1 MTNEQNQTARTS
13 VQEPLVPFR
22 VGYQGQ
28 PGSFGERAALR
39 AGLALPYPS
48 FERLLRA
55 LGAGEVDG
63 AVLPAV
69 TRAAGPLVEPLEALA
84 RAIAAGAHL
93 HVTAEIPLPNRF
105 VLAAPH
111 GTDPEAIRE
120 ILSQP
125 PVLRQCRGVIARLKA
140 EVVETADTAAAA
152 QRVASEGGPRA
163 AICSEEAALAAGLA
177 LLEEDVSD
185 VRPNL
190 TRFWVLETPAAAGR
204 RREQEAQRSD
214 LEESGLDA
222 GMQIPAPPEPRVV
235 WFAGAR
241 RAAVLAEGGAEIVSL
256 PGEPDAPVRG
266 FAIVPDKACSAIA
279 GRATG
284 GGEPP
289 LLWLGDPPDHVRP
302 PRLHGLP
309 KATEVRPSTVVRI
322 GPFAVGAGNRAVIAG
337 PCTVETEE
345 QIHRIARAVARA
357 GATAL
362 RGGIFKPRT
371 SPYAFQGHGIE
382 ALRWM
387 KEAGEESGLPV
398 VTEVMAPAQV
408 EPVARLADVLQ
419 IGARNCQNY
428 DLLKEAGAAGR
439 PVLLKRGFGTTV
451 EEWLAAAEYLMAAGC
466 VDVML
471 CERGIRTFE
480 RATRGTLDIG
490 GILAARSLTHLPIL
504 ADPSHA
510 SGRRE
515 WVPGL
520 ARASW
525 GAGVDGLIIEV
536 HDRPEEAMCDG
547 PQALLPA
554 DLEAMLDEFGFLPG
568 PSGTVERIRTAI
580 DATDHEIGRLVGRRL
595 ELCRRVASAKLDAGR
610 PIRDEEREAT
620 VRRRFAAALAEAA
633 PGASAER
640 LADLLIGL
648 GLEAEGWLGDAPG
661 GGGVTPR

>member
-1 MTNEQNQTARTS
+1 MTIENPQPVRANAT
-13 VQEPLVPFR
+13 EPHVPFR

-39 AGLALPYPS
+39 AGLPVPYPS
-48 FERLLRA
+48 FDRLLRG
-55 LGAGEVDG
+55 LTGGEVDG
-63 AVLPAV
+63 VVLPAV
-69 TRAAGPLVEPLEALA
+69 TRAAGTLVEPLEALA
-84 RAIAAGAHL
+84 GTIAAGVSL
-93 HVTAEIPLPNRF
+93 HVTDEISVPNRF

-111 GTDPEAIRE
+111 GTEPDQIRE

-125 PVLRQCRGVIARLKA
+125 PVLRQCRGLLARLEA

-152 QRVASEGGPRA
+152 QRVAAEGGPRA

-185 VRPNL
+185 VRPNV
-190 TRFWVLETPAAAGR
+190 TRFWVLETPGVVLR
-204 RREQEAQRSD
+204 RKEHASQRGD

-222 GMQIPAPPEPRVV
+222 GMPIPLPPEPRVV

-241 RAAVLAEGGAEIVSL
+241 RVAVLAEAGAEILSL

-266 FAIVPDKACSAIA
+266 FAVVPDRACSAVA
-279 GRATG
+279 GRASG

-289 LLWLGDPPDHVRP
+289 LVWLGDPPDTVRP
-302 PRLHGLP
+302 PRLHGFP
-309 KATEVRPSTVVRI
+309 RATEVRPPSVVEV
-322 GPFAVGAGNRAVIAG
+322 GPFAVGAGRRAVIAG
-337 PCTVETEE
+337 PCTVESEE

-382 ALRWM
+382 ALRWL
-387 KEAGEESGLPV
+387 KEAGDESGIPV

-408 EPVARLADVLQ
+408 EPVARQADVLQ

-428 DLLKEAGAAGR
+428 DLLKEAGGAGR

-451 EEWLAAAEYLMAAGC
+451 EEWLASAEYLMAGGC
-466 VDVML
+466 DDVML

-536 HDRPEEAMCDG
+536 HDRPEEALCDG

-568 PSGTVERIRTAI
+568 SSGSVERIRTAI
-580 DATDHEIGRLVGRRL
+580 DATDHDIGRLVARRL
-595 ELCRRVASAKLDAGR
+595 ELCRRVAAAKHEAGR
-610 PIRDEEREAT
+610 PIRDEEREAA
-620 VRRRFAAALAEAA
+620 VRRRFATVLAEAA

-648 GLEAEGWLGDAPG
+648 GLEAEGWKGDVP
-661 GGGVTPR
+661 V

>member
-1 MTNEQNQTARTS
+1 
-13 VQEPLVPFR
+13 
-22 VGYQGQ
+22 
-28 PGSFGERAALR
+28 
-39 AGLALPYPS
+39 
-48 FERLLRA
+48 LLRA
-55 LGAGEVDG
+55 LTGGEVDG

-69 TRAAGPLVEPLEALA
+69 TRAAGTLVEPLEALA
-84 RAIAAGAHL
+84 GTIAAGAAL
-93 HVTAEIPLPNRF
+93 HVTAEIPVPNRF

-111 GTDPEAIRE
+111 GTSLEQIQE
-120 ILSQP
+120 VLSQP
-125 PVLRQCRGVIARLKA
+125 PVLRQCRGLLARLKA

-163 AICSEEAALAAGLA
+163 AVCSEEAALAAGLA

-185 VRPNL
+185 VRPNF
-190 TRFWVLETPAAAGR
+190 TRFWVLETPAVALRRKRHAG
-204 RREQEAQRSD
+204 QRSD

-222 GMQIPAPPEPRVV
+222 GMQIPPPPEPRVV

-241 RAAVLAEGGAEIVSL
+241 RAAVLAEAGAEIVSL
-256 PGEPDAPVRG
+256 PGEPGAPVRG
-266 FAIVPDKACSAIA
+266 FAIVPDKACSAVA
-279 GRATG
+279 GRSSG

-289 LLWLGDPPDHVRP
+289 LVWLGDPPDFVRP
-302 PRLHGLP
+302 PRLHGFPL
-309 KATEVRPSTVVRI
+309 ATEVRPLSVVRI
-322 GPFAVGAGNRAVIAG
+322 GPFAVGAGSRAVIAG
-337 PCTVETEE
+337 PCTVESEE

-371 SPYAFQGHGIE
+371 SPYAFQGHGLE
-382 ALRWM
+382 ALRWL
-387 KEAGEESGLPV
+387 KEAGVESGLPV

-408 EPVARLADVLQ
+408 EPVARQADVLQ

-428 DLLKEAGAAGR
+428 DLLKEAGGAGR

-451 EEWLAAAEYLMAAGC
+451 EEWLASAEYLMAGGC
-466 VDVML
+466 SDVML

-504 ADPSHA
+504 VDPSHA

-536 HDRPEEAMCDG
+536 HDRPEEALCDG

-554 DLEAMLDEFGFLPG
+554 DLEAMLDEFGLLPG
-568 PSGTVERIRTAI
+568 SSGSVERIRTAI
-580 DATDHEIGRLVGRRL
+580 DSTDHDIGRLVARRL
-595 ELCRRVASAKLDAGR
+595 ELCRRVAVAKQDAGH
-610 PIRDEEREAT
+610 PVRDEEREAA
-620 VRRRFAAALAEAA
+620 VRRRFATILAEAA

-648 GLEAEGWLGDAPG
+648 GLEAEGWKGDAPD
-661 GGGVTPR
+661 

>member
-1 MTNEQNQTARTS
+1 MTNEHPQQARTNAP
-13 VQEPLVPFR
+13 EPHVPFR

-39 AGLALPYPS
+39 AGLPVPYPS
-48 FERLLRA
+48 FDRLLRA
-55 LGAGEVDG
+55 LTVGEVDG

-69 TRAAGPLVEPLEALA
+69 TRAAGTLVEPLESLA
-84 RAIAAGAHL
+84 RTIGGGASL
-93 HVTAEIPLPNRF
+93 HVTAEIPVPNRF
-105 VLAAPH
+105 VLAAPY
-111 GTDPEAIRE
+111 GTDPEQIRE
-120 ILSQP
+120 VLSQP
-125 PVLRQCRGVIARLKA
+125 PVLRQCRGLLARLKA

-185 VRPNL
+185 VRPNV
-190 TRFWVLETPAAAGR
+190 TRFWVLETPDVVAR
-204 RREQEAQRSD
+204 RKEHAAQRSD

-222 GMQIPAPPEPRVV
+222 GMPIPPPPEPRVV

-241 RAAVLAEGGAEIVSL
+241 RSAVLAEAGAEIVSL

-266 FAIVPDKACSAIA
+266 FAIVPDKSCSAMA
-279 GRATG
+279 GLSSS

-289 LLWLGDPPDHVRP
+289 LLWLGDPPDFVRP

-309 KATEVRPSTVVRI
+309 RVTEVRPFSVVQV
-322 GPFAVGAGNRAVIAG
+322 GLFAVGAGRRAVIAG
-337 PCTVETEE
+337 PCTVESEE
-345 QIHRIARAVARA
+345 QIHRIAKAVARA
-357 GATAL
+357 GATGL

-382 ALRWM
+382 ALRWL
-387 KEAGEESGLPV
+387 KEAGVECGLPV

-408 EPVARLADVLQ
+408 EPVARQADVLQ

-428 DLLKEAGAAGR
+428 DLLKETAAAGR

-451 EEWLAAAEYLMAAGC
+451 EEWLSAAEYLMAGGC
-466 VDVML
+466 GDVML

-536 HDRPEEAMCDG
+536 HDRPEEALCDG

-554 DLEAMLDEFGFLPG
+554 DLETLLDEFGFLPG
-568 PSGTVERIRTAI
+568 SSGSVERIRTAI
-580 DATDHEIGRLVGRRL
+580 DATDHDIGRLVGRRM
-595 ELCRRVASAKLDAGR
+595 ELCRRVAVAKRDAGW
-610 PIRDEEREAT
+610 PIRDEEREAA
-620 VRRRFAAALAEAA
+620 VRRRFATVLAEAA

-648 GLEAEGWLGDAPG
+648 GLEAEGWKGDL
-661 GGGVTPR
+661 TPR